1 MLRRL
6 RSEGGFGL
14 VELLIAMTVL
24 SVAIMAIVAGFT
36 SGTTALIRAARVGT
50 GSTLA
55 DKQMELY
62 RGLAYDSI
70 KLGVWVPDS
79 TYSGDE
85 AYALLQVT
93 DPLCMTAPQ
102 CSPSQTV
109 TGPDNRAY
117 RIDTYIVPWEPSGPG
132 GDAREVKKVTVVV
145 RDVGDANKTL
155 ARQISTFDALSG

>member
-36 SGTTALIRAARVGT
+36 SGTTALVRAARVGT

-62 RGLAYDSI
+62 RGLPYDSI
-70 KLGVWVPDS
+70 ELGVWVPDS
-79 TYSGDE
+79 TYLGDE
-85 AYALLQVT
+85 AYAVLLVT
-93 DPLCMTAPQ
+93 DPLCTTAPQ

-117 RIDTYIVPWEPSGPG
+117 RIDTYIVTEQPS

-145 RDVGDANKTL
+145 RDVGAANKTL